1 MVTGHKTCYDRYMET
16 KQPKPFHRA
25 CTFGRFNLFHKGH
38 LALIEEMGRLADF
51 VTIGLSDNPKNLPV
65 ELRKEVIKIALDGS
79 NIAFSLTMA
88 SNPFELFQRVEGL
101 SNTNVVTVFGDD
113 QFALGQAAQRHY
125 GWDPAYVRRLTSST
139 ALRVHLD
146 REEWDILADLTAPGT
161 LPHLINLRK
170 LELTQSHA

>member
-1 MVTGHKTCYDRYMET
+1 MET

-51 VTIGLSDNPKNLPV
+51 VTIGLSDSTKNLPV

-79 NIAFSLTMA
+79 NTAFSITQA

-101 SNTNVVTVFGDD
+101 SNTSVVTVFGDD
-113 QFALGQAAQRHY
+113 QFSLSQAAERHY
-125 GWDPAYVRRLTSST
+125 GWMPATVRRLTSST

-146 REEWDILADLTAPGT
+146 REEWDLLADLTVPGT

-170 LELTQSHA
+170 LELTKSHA

>member
-1 MVTGHKTCYDRYMET
+1 MET

-79 NIAFSLTMA
+79 NTAFSITQA
-88 SNPFELFQRVEGL
+88 SNPVELFQRVEGL
-101 SNTNVVTVFGDD
+101 SNTSVVTVFGDD
-113 QFALGQAAQRHY
+113 LFALGQAAERHY
-125 GWDPAYVRRLTSST
+125 GWMSANVRRLTSST
-139 ALRVHLD
+139 ALRAHLD
-146 REEWDILADLTAPGT
+146 LEEWDVLADLTVPGT

-170 LELTQSHA
+170 LELTKSHA

>member
-1 MVTGHKTCYDRYMET
+1 MET

-38 LALIEEMGRLADF
+38 LALIEEMGRLADY
-51 VTIGLSDNPKNLPV
+51 VTIGISDNPKNLPV

-79 NIAFSLTMA
+79 NTAFSITQA

-101 SNTNVVTVFGDD
+101 SNTSVVTVFGDD
-113 QFALGQAAQRHY
+113 QFALGQAAERHY
-125 GWDPAYVRRLTSST
+125 GWMSANVRRLTSST
-139 ALRVHLD
+139 ALRAHLD
-146 REEWDILADLTAPGT
+146 LEEWDVLADLTVPGT

-170 LELTQSHA
+170 LELTKSHA

>member
-1 MVTGHKTCYDRYMET
+1 MET

-51 VTIGLSDNPKNLPV
+51 VTIGLSDSTKNLPV

-79 NIAFSLTMA
+79 NTAFSITQA

-101 SNTNVVTVFGDD
+101 SNTSVVTVFGDD
-113 QFALGQAAQRHY
+113 QFSLSQAAERHY
-125 GWDPAYVRRLTSST
+125 GWMQATVRRLTSSI
-139 ALRVHLD
+139 ALRAHLD
-146 REEWDILADLTAPGT
+146 LEEWDVLADLTVPGT

-170 LELTQSHA
+170 LELTKSHA

>member
-1 MVTGHKTCYDRYMET
+1 MET
-16 KQPKPFHRA
+16 TFTPKPFHRA

-38 LALIEEMGRLADF
+38 LALIEEMSRLADY
-51 VTIGLSDNPKNLPV
+51 VTIGISDNPKNLPV
-65 ELRKEVIKIALDGS
+65 ELRKEVIKIALEGS
-79 NIAFSLTMA
+79 SIAFSITQA

-139 ALRVHLD
+139 ALRAHLD
-146 REEWDILADLTAPGT
+146 LEEWDVLSDLTVPGT
-161 LPHLINLRK
+161 IPSLINLRK
-170 LELTQSHA
+170 LELTKSHA